1 MCVCG
6 VGGGGLVGGAG
17 DLPDRRVLSSEKQM
31 QEVSG
36 GYEKTWDCPRC
47 FLKTAADISLTQDA
61 MHPTEEGS
69 VLDPIS
75 KTRK

>member
-1 MCVCG
+1 MSARKTNPMGSFSLCFAMCVCG

-36 GYEKTWDCPRC
+36 GYEKT
-47 FLKTAADISLTQDA
+47 
-61 MHPTEEGS
+61 
-69 VLDPIS
+69 
-75 KTRK
+75 

>member
-36 GYEKTWDCPRC
+36 GYEKT
-47 FLKTAADISLTQDA
+47 
-61 MHPTEEGS
+61 
-69 VLDPIS
+69 
-75 KTRK
+75 